1 MFCWEPQPCEKA
13 VSGSMSEPLASLRDS
28 FREGVRDATP
38 IFVGL
43 LPTGAVTG
51 IAIGGA
57 GLSYPAA
64 LASSTVMFS
73 GMAQIAV
80 VELVSVRAPL
90 LIVMVTVLMIN
101 LRYLLYSA
109 TLGTVLRRESF
120 LRRSTLTYFLTD
132 TLFARTISRTTEPD
146 FNPSVFWAYSMGI
159 GIISVLSW
167 VVGTSLGFFA
177 GDSIPSQ
184 VPMDFAV
191 PMMIL
196 ALLFPVL
203 KSAPMIIAASVGGGV
218 ALAAAAMPANLG
230 ILVGSLSG
238 IFSGTIAVVVAQN
251 RRL

>member
-1 MFCWEPQPCEKA
+1 
-13 VSGSMSEPLASLRDS
+13 MSESVASLGES

-57 GLSYPAA
+57 GLGYPEA
-64 LASSTVMFS
+64 LASSTIMFS

-80 VELVSVRAPL
+80 VELVSVRTPL
-90 LIVMVTVLMIN
+90 IIVMVTVLMIN

-120 LRRSTLTYFLTD
+120 LRRSSLTYFLTD

-146 FNPSVFWAYSMGI
+146 FNPSIFWAYSMGI

-167 VVGTSLGFFA
+167 IVGTSLGFFA

-203 KSAPMIIAASVGGGV
+203 KSLPMVVAAIFGGGI
-218 ALAAAAMPANLG
+218 ALAAAGLPANLG
-230 ILVGSLSG
+230 ILLGSLSG
-238 IFSGTIAVVVAQN
+238 IVAGTIATIAVQN
-251 RRL
+251 RRP

>member
-1 MFCWEPQPCEKA
+1 MTDP
-13 VSGSMSEPLASLRDS
+13 VASLRDS

-51 IAIGGA
+51 IAIAGA
-57 GLSYPAA
+57 GLGYPEA
-64 LASSTVMFS
+64 LASSTIMFS

-80 VELVSVRAPL
+80 VELVSVQAPL
-90 LIVMVTVLMIN
+90 VIVMLTVMMIN

-120 LRRSTLTYFLTD
+120 FRRSTLTYFLTD
-132 TLFARTISRTTEPD
+132 TLFARTISRTTDPD
-146 FNPSVFWAYSMGI
+146 FNPSIFWAYSMGI
-159 GIISVLSW
+159 GIISVVSW
-167 VVGTSLGFFA
+167 IVGTSLGFFA
-177 GDSIPSQ
+177 GDSIPKQ

-203 KSAPMIIAASVGGGV
+203 RSAPMIIAALFGGGV
-218 ALAAAAMPANLG
+218 ALAAAGMPANLS
-230 ILVGSLSG
+230 ILVGSLTG
-238 IFSGTIAVVVAQN
+238 IVAGTTATIVAQN
-251 RRL
+251 RRP

>member
-1 MFCWEPQPCEKA
+1 MTDP
-13 VSGSMSEPLASLRDS
+13 VASLRDS

-51 IAIGGA
+51 IAIAGA

-64 LASSTVMFS
+64 LASSTIMFS

-80 VELVSVRAPL
+80 VELVSVQAPL
-90 LIVMVTVLMIN
+90 VIVMLTVMMIN

-120 LRRSTLTYFLTD
+120 FRRSTLTYFLTD
-132 TLFARTISRTTEPD
+132 TLFARTISRTTDPD
-146 FNPSVFWAYSMGI
+146 FNPSIFWAYSMGI
-159 GIISVLSW
+159 GIISVVSW
-167 VVGTSLGFFA
+167 IVGTSLGFFA
-177 GDSIPSQ
+177 GDSIPKQ
-184 VPMDFAV
+184 VPLDFAV

-203 KSAPMIIAASVGGGV
+203 RSAPMIIAALFGGGV
-218 ALAAAAMPANLG
+218 ALAAAGMPANLS
-230 ILVGSLSG
+230 ILIGSLTG
-238 IFSGTIAVVVAQN
+238 IVAGTTATIVAQN
-251 RRL
+251 RRP

>member
-1 MFCWEPQPCEKA
+1 
-13 VSGSMSEPLASLRDS
+13 MSEPVASLRAS

-51 IAIGGA
+51 IAIAGA
-57 GLSYPAA
+57 GFGYAEA
-64 LASSTVMFS
+64 FASSTVMFS

-90 LIVMVTVLMIN
+90 AIVMLTVMMIN

-109 TLGTVLRRESF
+109 TLSTVLRRESF
-120 LRRSTLTYFLTD
+120 FRRSTLTYFLTD

-146 FNPSVFWAYSMGI
+146 FNSSVFWAYSMGI

-167 VVGTSLGFFA
+167 LMGTSLGFFA
-177 GDSIPSQ
+177 GDNIPTQ

-203 KSAPMIIAASVGGGV
+203 RSVPMVIAALVGGGV
-218 ALAAAAMPANLG
+218 ALVAAGMPANLG
-230 ILVGSLSG
+230 ILIGSLSG
-238 IFSGTIAVVVAQN
+238 IVAGTVVTIVAHN
-251 RRL
+251 RHP

>member
-1 MFCWEPQPCEKA
+1 MTDP
-13 VSGSMSEPLASLRDS
+13 VASLRDS

-51 IAIGGA
+51 IAIAGA
-57 GLSYPAA
+57 GLGYPEA
-64 LASSTVMFS
+64 LASSTIMFS

-80 VELVSVRAPL
+80 VELVSVQAPL
-90 LIVMVTVLMIN
+90 VIVMLTVMMIN

-120 LRRSTLTYFLTD
+120 FRRSTLTYFLTD

-146 FNPSVFWAYSMGI
+146 FNPSIFWAYSMGI
-159 GIISVLSW
+159 GIISVVSW
-167 VVGTSLGFFA
+167 IVGTSIGFFA
-177 GDSIPSQ
+177 GDSIPKQ

-203 KSAPMIIAASVGGGV
+203 RSAPMIIAALFGGGV
-218 ALAAAAMPANLG
+218 ALAAAGMPANLS
-230 ILVGSLSG
+230 ILVGSLTG
-238 IFSGTIAVVVAQN
+238 IVAGTTATIVAQN
-251 RRL
+251 RRP

>member
-1 MFCWEPQPCEKA
+1 MTDS
-13 VSGSMSEPLASLRDS
+13 VASLRDS

-51 IAIGGA
+51 IAIAGA
-57 GLSYPAA
+57 GLGYSEA
-64 LASSTVMFS
+64 LASSTIMFS

-80 VELVSVRAPL
+80 VELVSVQAPL
-90 LIVMVTVLMIN
+90 VIVMLTVMMIN

-120 LRRSTLTYFLTD
+120 FRRSTLTYFLTD
-132 TLFARTISRTTEPD
+132 TLFARTISRTTDPD
-146 FNPSVFWAYSMGI
+146 FNPSIFWAYSMGI
-159 GIISVLSW
+159 GIISVVSW
-167 VVGTSLGFFA
+167 VIGTSLGFFA
-177 GDSIPSQ
+177 GDSIPKQ

-203 KSAPMIIAASVGGGV
+203 RSAPMIIAALFGGGV
-218 ALAAAAMPANLG
+218 ALAAAGMPANLS
-230 ILVGSLSG
+230 ILVGSLTG
-238 IFSGTIAVVVAQN
+238 IVAGTAATIVAQN
-251 RRL
+251 RRP